1 MQSPYMGGGGAW
13 GAPAGL
19 SSVLGM
25 DRQTAMSTSGAQAI
39 SDTMNQLGSQLKETK
54 AYRAMAVDALG
65 MDPDK
70 VDKMSLGE
78 LKGHMQALAVRNQ
91 QEQTQAL
98 AQERMAKAAL
108 LTQQQEEAQAMPAF
122 AQELMRG
129 RASGPGGG
137 GSTGAGPNPAE
148 MMSPGAGAAGIGPT
162 SGTGTTGASGAFS
175 PDEIMGAMGRM
186 GATNPRMAGAMM
198 RVLIPKLMNGEM
210 STGPQSWTSP
220 GGNPYV
226 FMNRTIMPDRPPV
239 DMQSMMGTAPEGYS
253 AVPTGPNR
261 MQYLKTGKELPPTF
275 HSVLDQVQSDIAGAQ
290 STLER
295 PDGDFVDA
303 NGKPLKPEQ
312 VKAQKA
318 SAQRRL
324 EAAQKRGKATVDRYH
339 TSGYFGDDERTDYYG
354 GLGIEAPA
362 AAAKPGQGKE
372 AAASG
377 NAYKTPADVKAAVA
391 EGKLERAKGTQI
403 LREQFGF
410 Q

>member
-19 SSVLGM
+19 SSVLAL

-39 SDTMNQLGSQLKETK
+39 ADTMNQLGSQLKETK

-78 LKGHMQALAVRNQ
+78 LKGHMQSLAVRNQ

-108 LTQQQEEAQAMPAF
+108 LTQQQEEAQAMPQF

-129 RASGPGGG
+129 RAGAPGAGQA
-137 GSTGAGPNPAE
+137 GAGPNPAD

-162 SGTGTTGASGAFS
+162 SGTGTTGAPAASGAYS

-220 GGNPYV
+220 EGNPYV
-226 FMNRTIMPDRPPV
+226 FMNRTIMPDRPPIDV
-239 DMQSMMGTAPEGYS
+239 QSMMGSVATPPGYS

-261 MQYLKTGKELPPTF
+261 MQYIKTGKELPPTF

-295 PDGDFVDA
+295 PDGDFLDA
-303 NGKPLKPEQ
+303 NGKPMKADQ

-318 SAQRRL
+318 LAQRRL

-362 AAAKPGQGKE
+362 AKTGKGAAVG
-372 AAASG
+372 A
-377 NAYKTPADVKAAVA
+377 NDYKTPADVKAAVA
-391 EGKLERAKGTQI
+391 AGTLDRAAGTQI
-403 LREQFGF
+403 LRKQFGF